1 MNKRELNKLK
11 YLLSHTYI
19 DIEVPF
25 GKIKPL
31 DFFNKHPHYG
41 NHVEILKIVKDNNI
55 NNDELFELINIAEQE
70 YEDFRKLMSTNN
82 CRINRDNK
90 IDYNYGGGSQGNVI
104 RYPRKNRSLKTWRNF
119 YKLFPKRAELDGFN
133 GKTSKRMK

>member
-1 MNKRELNKLK
+1 MNKRELNKFK

-19 DIEVPF
+19 DIEVTI
-25 GKIKPL
+25 GIIKPL
-31 DFFNKHPHYG
+31 DFFNKHPNYG

-55 NNDELFELINIAEQE
+55 SNDELFEFINVAEQE

-82 CRINRDNK
+82 CKINRDNK
-90 IDYNYGGGSQGNVI
+90 TDYNYGGGFQGNVI

-119 YKLFPKRAELDGFN
+119 YKLFPKRAELDCFN